1 MSNLDPQ
8 ILAQKKKMQIE
19 IILKESDAKKYEREK
34 LLLEVEIRAL
44 KSNIQQTQM
53 EITSKESKLKHIQ
66 DQNMMLQNELI
77 KLKHQMNSLH

>member
-8 ILAQKKKMQIE
+8 TLAQKKKMQIE

-44 KSNIQQTQM
+44 KSKIQQTEM
-53 EITSKESKLKHIQ
+53 EITSKEGKLKHIQ